1 MNQEKIRQKK
11 LKKKIK
17 REKRKLTPKEK
28 EQKQLFE
35 KKKKIWLAGSEMREY
50 RNKWHIHKW
59 SKMARKKPNGE
70 YETVGYIC
78 NKCGIRKKSWLFE
91 IKKLFR

>member
-1 MNQEKIRQKK
+1 MKQEKIRQKK

-28 EQKQLFE
+28 EQKQFE
-35 KKKKIWLAGSEMREY
+35 KKKKMWLAGSEMREY

>member
-1 MNQEKIRQKK
+1 MDIQ
-11 LKKKIK
+11 KKKIK
-17 REKRKLTPKEK
+17 RENRKLTPKEK
-28 EQKQLFE
+28 EQKQLE
-35 KKKKIWLAGSEMREY
+35 KKKKMWLAGSEMREY

>member
-1 MNQEKIRQKK
+1 MKQEKIRQKK

-28 EQKQLFE
+28 EQKQFE

-70 YETVGYIC
+70 
-78 NKCGIRKKSWLFE
+78 
-91 IKKLFR
+91 

>member
-1 MNQEKIRQKK
+1 
-11 LKKKIK
+11 
-17 REKRKLTPKEK
+17 
-28 EQKQLFE
+28 
-35 KKKKIWLAGSEMREY
+35 MREY

>member
-1 MNQEKIRQKK
+1 M
-11 LKKKIK
+11 KKKIK

-28 EQKQLFE
+28 EQKQFE
-35 KKKKIWLAGSEMREY
+35 KKKKMWLAGSEMREY

-78 NKCGIRKKSWLFE
+78 NKCGIRKKSWWFE

>member
-1 MNQEKIRQKK
+1 MKQEKIRQKK

-28 EQKQLFE
+28 EQKQFE
-35 KKKKIWLAGSEMREY
+35 KKKKMWLAGSEMREY

-78 NKCGIRKKSWLFE
+78 NKCGIRKKSWWFE

>member
-1 MNQEKIRQKK
+1 MKQEKIRQKK

-17 REKRKLTPKEK
+17 RKKKKLTPEQK
-28 EQKQLFE
+28 EQKRFE
-35 KKKKIWLAGSEMREY
+35 KKKKMWLAGSEMREY

-78 NKCGIRKKSWLFE
+78 NKCGIRKKSWWFE

>member
-1 MNQEKIRQKK
+1 MKQEKIRQKK

-28 EQKQLFE
+28 EQKQFE
-35 KKKKIWLAGSEMREY
+35 KKKKMWLAGNEMREY

-78 NKCGIRKKSWLFE
+78 NKCGIRKKSWWFE

>member
-1 MNQEKIRQKK
+1 MKQEKIRQKK

-17 REKRKLTPKEK
+17 RENRKLTPKEK
-28 EQKQLFE
+28 EQKQLE
-35 KKKKIWLAGSEMREY
+35 KKKKMWLAGSEMREY

>member
-1 MNQEKIRQKK
+1 MKQEKIRQKK

-28 EQKQLFE
+28 EQKQFE
-35 KKKKIWLAGSEMREY
+35 KKKKMWLAGSEMREY

-78 NKCGIRKKSWLFE
+78 NRCGIRKKSWLFE

>member
-1 MNQEKIRQKK
+1 MKQEKIRQKK

-28 EQKQLFE
+28 EQKQFE
-35 KKKKIWLAGSEMREY
+35 KKKKMWLAGSEMREY

-78 NKCGIRKKSWLFE
+78 NRCGIRKKSWWFE

>member
-1 MNQEKIRQKK
+1 MKQEKIRQKK

-28 EQKQLFE
+28 EQKQFE
-35 KKKKIWLAGSEMREY
+35 KKKKMWLAGSEMRKY
-50 RNKWHIHKW
+50 RNKRHIHKW

-78 NKCGIRKKSWLFE
+78 NRCGIRKKSWLFE

>member
-1 MNQEKIRQKK
+1 MKQEKIRQKK

-28 EQKQLFE
+28 EQKQFE

-78 NKCGIRKKSWLFE
+78 NRCGIRKKSWWFE

>member
-1 MNQEKIRQKK
+1 MKQEKIRQKK

-28 EQKQLFE
+28 EQKQFE

>member
-1 MNQEKIRQKK
+1 MKQEKIRQKK

-28 EQKQLFE
+28 EQKQFE

-78 NKCGIRKKSWLFE
+78 NRCGIRKKSWLFE

>member
-1 MNQEKIRQKK
+1 MKQEKIRQKK

-28 EQKQLFE
+28 EQKQFE
-35 KKKKIWLAGSEMREY
+35 KKKKIWLVGSEMREY

-59 SKMARKKPNGE
+59 SKMARKKPNVE

-78 NKCGIRKKSWLFE
+78 NRCGIRKKSWLFE

>member
-1 MNQEKIRQKK
+1 MKQEKIRQKK

-28 EQKQLFE
+28 EQKQFE
-35 KKKKIWLAGSEMREY
+35 KKKKMWLAGSEMREY

-78 NKCGIRKKSWLFE
+78 NRCGIRKKSWLFE
-91 IKKLFR
+91 IKKLFK

>member
-1 MNQEKIRQKK
+1 MKQEKIRQKK

-17 REKRKLTPKEK
+17 RKEKKLTPEQK
-28 EQKQLFE
+28 EQKQFE

-78 NKCGIRKKSWLFE
+78 NKCGIRKKSWWFE

>member
-1 MNQEKIRQKK
+1 MKQEKIRQKK

-28 EQKQLFE
+28 EQKQFE

-78 NKCGIRKKSWLFE
+78 NKCGIRKKSWWFE